1 LHLKRRIEVT
11 GQSLQSP
18 EATVSGNSIK
28 EGKGGSGFL
37 LSVTDTLPYAK
48 WANRFLKS
56 AIIQGSVIT
65 LLKRI
70 KRYTAC

>member
-1 LHLKRRIEVT
+1 MHLKRRIEVT

-18 EATVSGNSIK
+18 EATVSGNSIN

-48 WANRFLKS
+48 WS
-56 AIIQGSVIT
+56 QE
-65 LLKRI
+65 
-70 KRYTAC
+70 